1 MSPLFVLGVILS
13 LGFCGLCLD
22 IGLIDLQQRQMQT
35 AADAAAIAGEM
46 QFERGISASGSDA
59 GLAAAA
65 QHGFT
70 DGVSNTSVTYI
81 SDPGGASASYNAAT
95 IGDYAGHYDAVQIL
109 ITRQVPTIFM
119 GVLGITSVQVEAT
132 ATASPPPCVYYLGL
146 KNLQTPTVLLS
157 NADGAPVSYAGCPAY
172 IGGDLTVPS
181 GGWWQDWQTYLTGSP
196 GGSSLLGVIKRG
208 TTFNAPVRTDPLA
221 YLAQPTAGGCAATN
235 YSHGS
240 LASQTTITLN
250 PGTYCGTYSAGVVTP
265 GMTLLNVNVTFNPGL
280 YVITGGINWQQTN
293 TTGNGVTF
301 FFTKVGGTTK
311 YGTVVMTTLSQI
323 NLSAASG
330 TTFGVANSN
339 GALAGI
345 LFFCDRNW
353 VNTNA
358 QDFQYNSSTG
368 WVNGVWYMP
377 STGIAFHNGWAD
389 CNWNSTVTP
398 ASPIP
403 SNACG
408 LIADNLWDSA
418 FQLSML
424 GFNFTGIPGGAPTRQ
439 NSVLVQ

>member
-1 MSPLFVLGVILS
+1 MSPLFVLGIILS
-13 LGFCGLCLD
+13 LAFCGLSLD
-22 IGLIDLQQRQMQT
+22 IGLLELQQRQMQT
-35 AADAAAIAGEM
+35 AADAAAIAEEM
-46 QFERGISASGSDA
+46 QFERGISASGIDA
-59 GLAAAA
+59 GQAAAT

-81 SDPGGASASYNAAT
+81 SNPGASNATFTAAT
-95 IGDYAGHYDAVQIL
+95 IGDYAGHYDAVQLL

-119 GVLGITSVQVEAT
+119 GVVGVSSMQIEAM
-132 ATASPPPCVYYLGL
+132 ATASLPPCVYFLGL

-157 NADGAPVSYAGCPAY
+157 TQYGNPVAYSGCSTY
-172 IGGDLTVPS
+172 IGGDLTVPA
-181 GGWWQDWQTYLTGSP
+181 GGWWQGWQTYLTGAP

-208 TTFNAPVRTDPLA
+208 TTFNATVRTDPLA
-221 YLAQPTAGGCAATN
+221 SLAQPTAGACAATN

-240 LASQTTITLN
+240 LASQTTITLD
-250 PGTYCGTYSAGVVTP
+250 PGTYCGTFSGGVVTP

-280 YVITGGINWQQTN
+280 YVISGGINWQRTN

-301 FFTKVGGTTK
+301 FFTKVAGTTK

-323 NLSAASG
+323 NLDAASG
-330 TTFGVANSN
+330 TTFGVANAN

-368 WVNGVWYMP
+368 YNSGVWYMP
-377 STGIAFHNGWAD
+377 STGIAVYNGWAD
-389 CNWNSTVTP
+389 CNWNSTVNP

-418 FQLSML
+418 FQLSTL
-424 GFNFTGIPGGAPTRQ
+424 GFNFTFYPGGSTFRQ